1 MRAPPRKKGISRHR
15 GRPHRAVF
23 SSRSI
28 QFPAR
33 TGVAFGLIN
42 TCRRCKQVSDP
53 YICQERSGEWC
64 GHGTRNLLFQE
75 SIEDEASRCFFS
87 PFPELAE
94 NLLLLLPLSP
104 LPRRVFKTRTLSL
117 SKNFWREPRN
127 HCAGRVRVDSL
138 TVASSPL
145 QQAGGATILQLRTK
159 KKSLHQ
165 VRPLE
170 RRVKEEEERDFDWKI
185 EKVCNIICRFT

>member
-138 TVASSPL
+138 TVASSPPGHSAASWGRDDSSITDEKKIFAPS
-145 QQAGGATILQLRTK
+145 QTTREKSERGGGGGEGFRLENR
-159 KKSLHQ
+159 KS
-165 VRPLE
+165 V
-170 RRVKEEEERDFDWKI
+170 
-185 EKVCNIICRFT
+185 